1 MGASVKMRTRAETL
15 ARPTMLAAVISE
27 GLEAGAGEAGGEA
40 GGEVDEG
47 AEKSLSGSTIRG
59 SVEIRV
65 STVFSVLTCGGVWLQ
80 KPHGSY

>member
-15 ARPTMLAAVISE
+15 ARMTMLAAVISE

-47 AEKSLSGSTIRG
+47 AEKSLSGSTIVRG
-59 SVEIRV
+59 SIEIRG
-65 STVFSVLTCGGVWLQ
+65 STVFSPVACGFKSPMMKLL
-80 KPHGSY
+80 P